1 MKTLAYLLVSIILL
15 AGEARAGFL
24 LDTGNPPGSP
34 LTMAAGSV
42 SGTMSLSVVSN
53 NPAQDVM
60 AAWNVHLEVIADAGA
75 TGTLTFQDPATG
87 TPPNPPSYVFGA
99 NGLGIAATNSG
110 SQLSANDFF
119 DPGVGPGATVPAPGA
134 NLLLMDFLASAGAS
148 GLFGVYALQGAAL
161 TQWTDGGQ
169 TTQFFTNVPDGTGA
183 VRIGEVLVT
192 RAVPEPSSLVMLGL
206 AGATLAGWYGW
217 RAATVL
223 DRLP

>member
-1 MKTLAYLLVSIILL
+1 MKTLAYLLATMVLM

-24 LDTGNPPGSP
+24 LDTSNPPGSP
-34 LTMAAGSV
+34 LIMTAGSV

-53 NPAQDVM
+53 NPSQDVM

-75 TGTLTFQDPATG
+75 TGTLTFQDPAIG

-99 NGLGIAATNSG
+99 NGLGIASTNSA

-134 NLLLMDFLASAGAS
+134 NLLLMDFLASPGAA
-148 GLFGVYALQGAAL
+148 GLFGIYAVQGAAF

-169 TTQFFTNVPDGTGA
+169 TTQFFTNVPDGTGT
-183 VRIGEVLVT
+183 VRIGEV

-217 RAATVL
+217 RQ
-223 DRLP
+223 RK